1 MRTVKLLISY
11 DGTGYCGWQRQNNSP
26 TIQAEIEH
34 AASIICDHSI
44 TIHGAGRTDAGVH
57 ALGMSAHFQ
66 TLSTV
71 TCSKLVKGLNA
82 LLPAQ
87 IRILEAADH
96 PGNFHARYWATGKTY
111 RYSFFTGTIQCPR
124 RRLFESHY
132 PSVISS
138 SAVNSCLEIVIGTHD
153 FSSFETS
160 GTRDKTITT
169 GKGAIRTLSS
179 AHLEQPEPE
188 GYHLFFSGDGFLRH
202 MIRNLAGTI
211 IQVGQGKRTVN
222 EFERI
227 LQCRDRQQA
236 GPTAPAHGL
245 TLISVDYGNSL
256 MSDDP
261 KRVSEN
267 RQIPC

>member
-11 DGTGYCGWQRQNNSP
+11 DGTGYCGWQRQNNGP
-26 TIQAEIEH
+26 TIQAEIER
-34 AASIICDHSI
+34 AAAMICDHP
-44 TIHGAGRTDAGVH
+44 TTVHGAGRTDAGVH

-66 TLSTV
+66 TLSTIP
-71 TCSKLVKGLNA
+71 CSKLVKGLNA

-87 IRILEAADH
+87 IRILEAADQ
-96 PGNFHARYWATGKTY
+96 PENFHARYWATGKTY
-111 RYSFFTGTIQCPR
+111 RYSFFTGTIQCPQ

-138 SAVNSCLEIVIGTHD
+138 SAVISCLETVIGTHD

-169 GKGAIRTLSS
+169 GKGAIRTISS

-188 GYHLFFSGDGFLRH
+188 RYHLFFSGDGFLRH

-211 IQVGQGKRTVN
+211 VQVGQGKRTVKA
-222 EFERI
+222 FERI
-227 LQCRDRQQA
+227 LKSRDRQQA

-245 TLISVDYGNSL
+245 TLISVDYSSL
-256 MSDDP
+256 MPDDN

-267 RQIPC
+267 RQKPC